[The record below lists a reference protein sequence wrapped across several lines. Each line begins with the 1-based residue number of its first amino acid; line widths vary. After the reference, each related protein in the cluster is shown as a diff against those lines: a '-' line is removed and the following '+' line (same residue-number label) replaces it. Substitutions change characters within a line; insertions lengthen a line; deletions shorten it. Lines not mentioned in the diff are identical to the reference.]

1 MDEFATRTH
10 TSYLTERV
18 RMAQEESSIRRE
30 FIARLFN
37 QASPTAET
45 VSQVAA
51 ALGVDRPPA
60 SDSWRPVATP
70 R

>member
-1 MDEFATRTH
+1 MDQFATRTH

-37 QASPTAET
+37 QS
-45 VSQVAA
+45 
-51 ALGVDRPPA
+51 
-60 SDSWRPVATP
+60 
-70 R
+70 